1 MDTIEDFSERL
12 DITPGMGKLY
22 NEILGSLGH
31 DMLTAPGDLVDN
43 SIDAGATNVE
53 IYIEEDKNGITKFM
67 IADNGSGMTKDIL
80 HESNRIGAATTH
92 SPGAN
97 GKFGTG
103 GSIASYTLGDRKTT
117 YTRHDVAE
125 FILKSNL
132 SLEAIGSPTPLKLG
146 VAGNEE
152 TTFFNELIPET
163 GTLIIIDNM
172 KKNLQYSKAYTYATA
187 LQDYF
192 GITYC
197 HMLGPGLSI
206 SVIYKNA
213 ASRELKTLKV
223 EPFDPIYY
231 GNPDLTH
238 SSRTQTINYEYE
250 NSDGE
255 KVQSDIVLRFTR
267 MNAAAIGR
275 SAGLAK
281 NQGFG
286 S

>member
-163 GTLIIIDNM
+163 GT
-172 KKNLQYSKAYTYATA
+172 
-187 LQDYF
+187 
-192 GITYC
+192 
-197 HMLGPGLSI
+197 
-206 SVIYKNA
+206 
-213 ASRELKTLKV
+213 
-223 EPFDPIYY
+223 
-231 GNPDLTH
+231 
-238 SSRTQTINYEYE
+238 
-250 NSDGE
+250 
-255 KVQSDIVLRFTR
+255 
-267 MNAAAIGR
+267 R
-275 SAGLAK
+275 S
-281 NQGFG
+281 
-286 S
+286 